1 MQHVLRYGDFYRLRS
16 PFTGNE
22 CAWMSVSAD
31 KREAVVTHVTALAQP
46 NFKPSPLRLAGLDP
60 ALDYRD
66 EETGRIWGGDEL
78 MHYGFVPNAP
88 WGDYTAT
95 QLHLVAV

>member
-1 MQHVLRYGDFYRLRS
+1 
-16 PFTGNE
+16 
-22 CAWMSVSAD
+22 MSVSPD
-31 KREAVVTHVTALAQP
+31 RREAVVTHVTALAQP